1 MCDGESL
8 GGIEMKKFLSVFLF
22 TSLLLACKD
31 QLTEDRKLTKEK
43 VSLEFDVNTITCVK
57 SDGST
62 VAPSLMEDGIE
73 LTFTAKL
80 NANERVKE
88 WLLNYAKIDGQ
99 TSNTLKLKINIKK
112 AITQGNKKIIKIAFN
127 KETTEKEKV
136 SLEFDVN
143 TITCVKSDGSTVPPS
158 LVEDGIELT
167 FTAKLSVNEKVKE
180 WLLNDIK
187 IDEQTSSTLNLKIDV
202 KKAITQGNKKIIKI
216 AFNKEE
222 NKQDILIKFDK
233 NKCHVYKKGN
243 EIEPDSKVEENEKL
257 SFVMKPQR
265 GKNIKK
271 WTINGV
277 EKEDATTVS
286 FGYVVAKQDVVN
298 GAITIDYTTSDIKS
312 YVVNFD
318 PSKVECKAN
327 SGNIPIRNGENIY
340 EREGLTFTAI
350 LAQGD
355 EVQNWFVKDDEQK
368 FATFKSFFYIV
379 ADKDSEDV
387 GGKPTIKVSYKIKP
401 FITIKFE
408 DQIEKCVRRAYDGEK
423 VLQSGDKVPSGASL
437 TFTAKLEEGEKVAKW
452 LVNSKPQ
459 ANQTAQTFY
468 YKVLEADADSEKVI
482 KVTFE
487 KVTLQKAI
495 LKFDAT
501 KLNCTKNSVAFAS
514 DQTIYEGDN
523 LSFTAILKEGF
534 KVVNWKVGDS
544 DKTNQT
550 FQYFYYK
557 VSMSDAKVEGTEKI
571 IRVSY
576 VETELPKHHISFDS
590 TKATCKK
597 IKGDQEVT
605 DDMEVHEGIT
615 LTFTATEGDK
625 LEIWSINDE
634 IVTYAKTPTFTYTV
648 ASKDAKEVGGKST
661 IKISYSLKTKL
672 KIKFDENAMTAKKSV
687 VPVTDLHNGEEVDS
701 LVVIYF
707 TAKLEEGKTVDK
719 WKVNDNEI
727 VSPTPSVFYY
737 TALSK
742 DGKDT
747 GNEVTIS
754 YTKKDIPKYHINFE
768 SDKMTCTRGSEEISN
783 DTEVFEGTILK
794 FTAKA
799 EASDI
804 LGWYVKDIVVQA
816 SNGKKT
822 FSYIVKEKDSE
833 DISGNKTIRVKYTV
847 KEKIKIIF
855 DSETIS
861 CRYDGLSNEPINSGD
876 MISPSEWIL
885 FTAILKDG
893 QSVVA
898 WKRNGVAING
908 ATGKTYSYLVK
919 QLDSVTENG
928 IKQITMS
935 VEVK

>member
-1 MCDGESL
+1 M
-8 GGIEMKKFLSVFLF
+8 
-22 TSLLLACKD
+22 
-31 QLTEDRKLTKEK
+31 
-43 VSLEFDVNTITCVK
+43 
-57 SDGST
+57 
-62 VAPSLMEDGIE
+62 
-73 LTFTAKL
+73 
-80 NANERVKE
+80 
-88 WLLNYAKIDGQ
+88 
-99 TSNTLKLKINIKK
+99 
-112 AITQGNKKIIKIAFN
+112 
-127 KETTEKEKV
+127 
-136 SLEFDVN
+136 
-143 TITCVKSDGSTVPPS
+143 
-158 LVEDGIELT
+158 
-167 FTAKLSVNEKVKE
+167 
-180 WLLNDIK
+180 
-187 IDEQTSSTLNLKIDV
+187 
-202 KKAITQGNKKIIKI
+202 
-216 AFNKEE
+216 
-222 NKQDILIKFDK
+222 
-233 NKCHVYKKGN
+233 
-243 EIEPDSKVEENEKL
+243 
-257 SFVMKPQR
+257 
-265 GKNIKK
+265 
-271 WTINGV
+271 
-277 EKEDATTVS
+277 
-286 FGYVVAKQDVVN
+286 
-298 GAITIDYTTSDIKS
+298 
-312 YVVNFD
+312 
-318 PSKVECKAN
+318 
-327 SGNIPIRNGENIY
+327 
-340 EREGLTFTAI
+340 
-350 LAQGD
+350 
-355 EVQNWFVKDDEQK
+355 
-368 FATFKSFFYIV
+368 
-379 ADKDSEDV
+379 
-387 GGKPTIKVSYKIKP
+387 
-401 FITIKFE
+401 
-408 DQIEKCVRRAYDGEK
+408 
-423 VLQSGDKVPSGASL
+423 
-437 TFTAKLEEGEKVAKW
+437 
-452 LVNSKPQ
+452 
-459 ANQTAQTFY
+459 
-468 YKVLEADADSEKVI
+468 LEADADSEKVI

-501 KLNCTKNSVAFAS
+501 KLSCTKNSVAFAS

-534 KVVNWKVGDS
+534 KLVNWKVGDS

-571 IRVSY
+571 IKVSY

-590 TKATCKK
+590 TKTTCKK
-597 IKGDQEVT
+597 YKDNQEIT

-615 LTFTATEGDK
+615 LMFTATEGDK

-672 KIKFDENAMTAKKSV
+672 KIKFDENAMTAQKSV

-707 TAKLEEGKTVDK
+707 TAKLEEGKMVDK

-768 SDKMTCTRGSEEISN
+768 SDKMTCTKGSEEISN

-804 LGWYVKDIVVQA
+804 LGWYVKDVIVQA
-816 SNGKKT
+816 SSGKKT

-919 QLDSVTENG
+919 QLDSATENG